1 MSARHLLISGL
12 VLINIMLAAL
22 LVDRIGFYTP
32 AASAQGFNSSGQYA
46 IVSGSTPDGGYV
58 YVLDQNAGVI
68 SGLVIPYN
76 HSNPQYLIPRNV
88 GMDISRAR
96 VRNP

>member
-68 SGLVIPYN
+68 SRLVIPYN